1 MSQIKTVIFDM
12 DGVII
17 DSEPMHMKI
26 EQEIFRELELDI
38 SIEEHQKYVGTSAH
52 EMWEDVVTKH
62 DLDIPAEK
70 LLKQKHNRYVNLL
83 TSGNNIHPMEGVKE
97 LILHLSNKGM
107 QLILASSS
115 SRKEIDLV
123 LEKFDL
129 KSFFSHAISGAELER
144 SKPDPAIFIK
154 AASLAKTSAEQCCVI
169 EDSRNGVLAT
179 KAAGMK
185 CIGFQNGNSGNQD
198 LSKADLIIDSFKDI
212 NIGNILAGLSN

>member
-1 MSQIKTVIFDM
+1 M

-26 EQEIFRELELDI
+26 EQEIFRELGLNI
-38 SIEEHQKYVGTSAH
+38 SIKEHQKYVGTSAH
-52 EMWEDVVTKH
+52 EMWEDVVTKYN
-62 DLDIPAEK
+62 LDIPADK
-70 LLKQKHNRYVNLL
+70 LLKQKHSRYVDLL
-83 TSGNNIHPMEGVKE
+83 TSGNNIHPIEGVKE
-97 LILHLSNKGM
+97 VIQHLENKGM

-123 LEKFDL
+123 LEKLNL

-154 AASLAKTSAEQCCVI
+154 AASLAQTAGDQCCVI
-169 EDSRNGVLAT
+169 EDSRNGVLAAKT
-179 KAAGMK
+179 AGMK
-185 CIGFQNGNSGNQD
+185 CIGFRNSNSGNQD

-212 NIGNILAGLSN
+212 DIDNILAELLN

>member
-1 MSQIKTVIFDM
+1 MNQINTIIFDM

-17 DSEPMHMKI
+17 DSEPMHVKI

-52 EMWEDVVTKH
+52 EMWEDVVKKH
-62 DLDIPAEK
+62 NLDTPADK
-70 LLKQKHNRYVNLL
+70 LLEQKHNRYVNLL
-83 TSGNNIHPMEGVKE
+83 TSGNKIPLIEGVKE
-97 LILHLSNKGM
+97 LIQYLENKGL

-129 KSFFSHAISGAELER
+129 KSFFRHAISGAELER
-144 SKPDPAIFIK
+144 SKPDPAIFLK
-154 AASLAKTSAEQCCVI
+154 AASLAQNPAGQCCVI
-169 EDSRNGVLAT
+169 EDSRNGVLAA

-185 CIGFQNGNSGNQD
+185 CIGFNFGNQD
-198 LSKADLIIDSFKDI
+198 LSKADLIINNFTDI
-212 NIGNILAGLSN
+212 DIDNILTELSN